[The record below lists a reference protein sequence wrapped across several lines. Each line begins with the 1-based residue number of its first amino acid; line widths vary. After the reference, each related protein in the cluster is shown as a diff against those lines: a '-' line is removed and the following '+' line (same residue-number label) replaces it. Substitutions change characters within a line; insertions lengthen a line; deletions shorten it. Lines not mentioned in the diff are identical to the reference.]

1 MAKSTAVCDEAL
13 SNIRTVRAFA
23 MEDKEME
30 LYAAELEKARIM
42 QENLGMGIGL
52 FQVGRKQIKYAFL
65 ILTSDPI
72 HSRVLICS

>member
-1 MAKSTAVCDEAL
+1 MVENHLLKVAKSTAVCEEAL

-30 LYAAELEKARIM
+30 LYAAELEKARLM

-52 FQVGRKQIKYAFL
+52 FQV
-65 ILTSDPI
+65 
-72 HSRVLICS
+72 